1 MRGDVEKLRLETN
14 ASIDALRREIKANI
28 QTAKN
33 DIVRWIV
40 TMNFA
45 TVAML
50 AGLVVAVIR
59 LI

>member
-14 ASIDALRREIKANI
+14 ASIDALRQEIKANI

-33 DIVRWIV
+33 DIVRWII